1 MLIYILKRLLM
12 FIPTLVVISLLAFVI
27 SIHAPGDPVEQL
39 ISGGEKN
46 DIQAKNSDGGLYKA
60 QMREKLGLNLPVF
73 YVSMETMADIDTV
86 FRIPD
91 ADQRE
96 MLVRISRNTGNPG
109 GTMEWHQLMLNTE
122 VLVQNF
128 DPSTV
133 KLSSPGYLSQVS
145 RIKSLIKMMSRTTNE
160 DLRLLRADSLTS
172 LFSTTSGMT
181 NIRESWLKSESSLK
195 LLRENS
201 IWWKQWVPSL
211 EIHGMNNQYH
221 RWLFGDGKER
231 NGIIGGD
238 FGISYRDGQPIS
250 DRIGARMKWS
260 LVLALGSLI
269 LAWLISVPLGLFGA
283 MHTGGWFDK
292 ISGWMVFSF
301 WSIPSF
307 FTGTLLLVFFSNP
320 DFLDWFPTGG
330 VKDPSLFDPSWPVW
344 KRIFHYLPYLVLP
357 IATYTLT
364 ALAFLSRQVRAGVQV
379 EMQKDYIRTARAKG
393 VSEYKIVT
401 RHAFR
406 NSLIPLITILGQ
418 YLPAVFG
425 GSVII
430 ETIFSIPGMG
440 FEIYESIISNDY
452 PMIVTVFTLFGFMTM
467 LGYLLSDIGY
477 ALADPRIRFTGK
489 KS

>member
-1 MLIYILKRLLM
+1 MLIYILKRLLL

-27 SIHAPGDPVEQL
+27 SIHAPGDPVDQL
-39 ISGGEKN
+39 ISGGAMDE
-46 DIQAKNSDGGLYKA
+46 IEAKGSDLVAYKA
-60 QMREKLGLNLPVF
+60 EMREKLGLNLPVF
-73 YVSMETMADIDTV
+73 YLSMETLADIDTV
-86 FRIPD
+86 YRIPD
-91 ADQRE
+91 VDQRE
-96 MLVRISRNTGNPG
+96 MLVRVSRNSGNPE
-109 GTMEWHQLMLNTE
+109 GTMQWHQLMLKTE
-122 VLVQNF
+122 SLVQNF
-128 DPSTV
+128 DPSKV
-133 KLSSPGYLSQVS
+133 NLSSPGYLSQVS
-145 RIKSLIKMMSRTTNE
+145 KIKSLIRLMSRTTDE
-160 DLRLLRADSLTS
+160 ELRIQRVDSLES
-172 LFSTTSGMT
+172 LFSTTSGMA
-181 NIRESWLKSESSLK
+181 NIRESWLESEQSLK
-195 LLRENS
+195 LLRANS
-201 IWWKQWVPSL
+201 IWWKQWIPTIEV
-211 EIHGMNNQYH
+211 HGVKNQYH
-221 RWLFGDGKER
+221 RWLFGDGKDR
-231 NGIIGGD
+231 KGIVGGD

-260 LVLALGSLI
+260 MVLALGSLF
-269 LAWLISVPLGLFGA
+269 LAWLISLPLGLYSA
-283 MHTGGWFDK
+283 LKTGGWFDK

-307 FTGTLLLVFFSNP
+307 FTGTLLLVFFANP

-330 VKDPSLFDPSWPVW
+330 VKDPSLFDPEWPVW
-344 KRIFHYLPYLVLP
+344 KRLAHYIPYLVLP
-357 IATYTLT
+357 VATYTLT
-364 ALAFLSRQVRAGVQV
+364 ALAFLSRQVRAGVKV

-393 VSEYKIVT
+393 VSEGRIVT

-406 NSLIPLITILGQ
+406 NSLIPLITIMGQ

-477 ALADPRIRFTGK
+477 ALADPRIRYSGK

>member
-1 MLIYILKRLLM
+1 MLIYVLKRLLM

-145 RIKSLIKMMSRTTNE
+145 QIKSLIKMMSRTTNE

>member
-60 QMREKLGLNLPVF
+60 EMREKLGLNLPVF
-73 YVSMETMADIDTV
+73 YVSMETIADIDTV

-96 MLVRISRNTGNPG
+96 MLVRISRNTGNPR

-128 DPSTV
+128 DPNTV

-160 DLRLLRADSLTS
+160 DLRLLRADSLES

-181 NIRESWLKSESSLK
+181 EIRENWLKSENSLK

-201 IWWKQWVPSL
+201 IWWKQWIPSL

-231 NGIIGGD
+231 NGIVCGD

-260 LVLALGSLI
+260 MVLALGSLI

-283 MHTGGWFDK
+283 MHAGGWFDK
-292 ISGWMVFSF
+292 ISSGLVFSF

-344 KRIFHYLPYLVLP
+344 KRLLHYLPYLVLP

-393 VSEYKIVT
+393 VSEKKIVT

-418 YLPAVFG
+418 YLPAIFG

>member
-1 MLIYILKRLLM
+1 
-12 FIPTLVVISLLAFVI
+12 
-27 SIHAPGDPVEQL
+27 
-39 ISGGEKN
+39 
-46 DIQAKNSDGGLYKA
+46 
-60 QMREKLGLNLPVF
+60 
-73 YVSMETMADIDTV
+73 
-86 FRIPD
+86 
-91 ADQRE
+91 
-96 MLVRISRNTGNPG
+96 
-109 GTMEWHQLMLNTE
+109 
-122 VLVQNF
+122 
-128 DPSTV
+128 
-133 KLSSPGYLSQVS
+133 
-145 RIKSLIKMMSRTTNE
+145 
-160 DLRLLRADSLTS
+160 
-172 LFSTTSGMT
+172 
-181 NIRESWLKSESSLK
+181 
-195 LLRENS
+195 
-201 IWWKQWVPSL
+201 
-211 EIHGMNNQYH
+211 
-221 RWLFGDGKER
+221 
-231 NGIIGGD
+231 
-238 FGISYRDGQPIS
+238 
-250 DRIGARMKWS
+250 
-260 LVLALGSLI
+260 
-269 LAWLISVPLGLFGA
+269 

-292 ISGWMVFSF
+292 ISGWLVFSF

-357 IATYTLT
+357 SATYTLT

-393 VSEYKIVT
+393 VSENKIVT

>member
-96 MLVRISRNTGNPG
+96 MLVRISRNTGNPE

-292 ISGWMVFSF
+292 ISGWLVFSF

-393 VSEYKIVT
+393 VSENKIVT